1 MARKTAVLVTMSVVS
16 LAAAASL
23 LAWHF
28 WPEPPAS
35 TADQVVDTVMGS
47 DPTQLSDDKVK
58 DWIADVASTVDRLP
72 PHEFEKLIVK
82 AMGDENLRKRFE
94 ALKPEQRR
102 KLMNLV
108 SEEQRSRMFAK
119 MGTSVVKY
127 FKAMPAVLRNIAIRE
142 MHAKAHRGREG
153 GKHRGMSK
161 QRLMERH
168 ASTTPKNR
176 AEFVRA
182 MRDMRKMLEEAGVSK

>member
-1 MARKTAVLVTMSVVS
+1 MARKTVVLVTVSVVS

-23 LAWHF
+23 VAWHF
-28 WPEPPAS
+28 WPEPPPS
-35 TADQVVDTVMGS
+35 TAEQVYDTVMGS
-47 DPTQLSDDKVK
+47 DPTQLSDEKVK
-58 DWIADVASTVDRLP
+58 GWIADVASTVERLP

-102 KLMNLV
+102 KLMDLV

-119 MGTSVVKY
+119 MGTSMVKY
-127 FKAMPAVLRNIAIRE
+127 FKAMPAALRNIALRE
-142 MHAKAHRGREG
+142 MQARTQHRRGGGAHG
-153 GKHRGMSK
+153 GISK

-182 MRDMRKMLEEAGVSK
+182 MREMRKMLEQAGVSK